1 MRTTRRHLLAA
12 TGTILAVPGA
22 IARAAA
28 SPAPAP
34 APTTDGVLDVR
45 HYGAVGNGQSIDSPA
60 INRAIDEAASR
71 GGGTVR
77 LPGGTYLCFSIRLR
91 SGVTLLLETGATIRA
106 ASVPRDGAKSGGFD
120 AAESNAPWEAYQDF
134 GHNHWHNS
142 LIWGENLHDVAIQ
155 GSGLIDG
162 SALSRTYDWDT
173 GLPLV
178 RAPGVAN
185 KTIAL
190 KNCRNVTLRDFA
202 ILRGGHFGILA
213 TGVDNLVIDALR
225 IDTNRDG
232 MDIDCCRNVAISNCI
247 VNSPEDDGI
256 CLKSSYALGYARMT
270 ENVSITGCHVTGGY
284 LVGSLLDGTFRRF
297 DRTNGGERAY
307 TGRIKAGTESNGG
320 YRNITV
326 TGCTFETCRGFA
338 LETVDGGVCED
349 VTFSGNTMRDIR
361 NAPPLYLRLGAR
373 MRGPAGVPVGS
384 LRRILI
390 SNLVCQASSPMPSI
404 LAGIPG
410 HAIEDVRIDNV
421 LIQAPGGGTAAMKRI
436 QVPENIEGYPEPRRM
451 GTLPASGF
459 YVRHVRNLEMSNVE
473 IEFDTSDA
481 RPVFTMDDVAG
492 ADIFRLFATGRGK
505 APAFLLSG
513 VTDFAISGSPGIPGR
528 SIKTGSETS
537 F

>member
-1 MRTTRRHLLAA
+1 MTITRRHLLGGAGAVIASPGAMAHAA
-12 TGTILAVPGA
+12 TTG
-22 IARAAA
+22 
-28 SPAPAP
+28 
-34 APTTDGVLDVR
+34 GVHDVR
-45 HYGAVGNGQSIDSPA
+45 QFGAAGNGRAIDSPA
-60 INRAIDEAASR
+60 INRAIDDAASR

-77 LPGGTYLCFSIRLR
+77 LPAGTYLCFSIRLE
-91 SGVTLLLETGATIRA
+91 SGVTLLLESGATIRA
-106 ASVPRDGAKSGGFD
+106 AGVPRDGTQSGGFD

-142 LIWGENLHDVAIQ
+142 LIWGENLRDVAIL
-155 GSGLIDG
+155 GAGLIDG
-162 SALSRTYDWDT
+162 TALSRTYDWDQ

-190 KNCRNVTLRDFA
+190 KNCRDVTLRDFA

-232 MDIDCCRNVAISNCI
+232 MDIDCCRNVSISNCI

-256 CLKSSYALGYARMT
+256 CLKSSYALGHARIT

-284 LVGSLLDGTFRRF
+284 VVGTLLDGTFRCF
-297 DRTNGGERAY
+297 DRINGGERAY

-326 TGCTFETCRGFA
+326 SGCTFETCRGFA

-349 VTFSGNTMRDIR
+349 VTFTGNTMRDIR
-361 NAPPLYLRLGAR
+361 NAPPLYLRIGAR
-373 MRGPAGVPVGS
+373 MRGPAGVPVGTM
-384 LRRILI
+384 RRILI
-390 SNLVCQASSPMPSI
+390 SDLVCQASSPMPSI
-404 LAGIPG
+404 LAGLPG

-421 LIQAPGGGTAAMKRI
+421 LIRAPGGGTAAMASL
-436 QVPENIEGYPEPRRM
+436 QVPEDVKGYPEPRRM
-451 GTLPASGF
+451 GMLPASGF
-459 YVRHVRNLEMSNVE
+459 FMRHVRNLEMSNVE
-473 IEFDTSDA
+473 IGFDALDA
-481 RPVFTMDDVAG
+481 RPVFVMDDVTG
-492 ADIFRLFATGRGK
+492 ADLFRLFATGRGR
-505 APAFLLSG
+505 APAFSLSG
-513 VTDFAISGSPGIPGR
+513 VTGFSVSGSPGIPGR
-528 SIKTGSETS
+528 TVAESGRRTS

>member
-1 MRTTRRHLLAA
+1 MTITRRHLLGATGVFLGAGTPLAHAA
-12 TGTILAVPGA
+12 TGADAGT
-22 IARAAA
+22 
-28 SPAPAP
+28 
-34 APTTDGVLDVR
+34 LDVR
-45 HYGAVGNGQSIDSPA
+45 HYGAAGNGQAIDSPA
-60 INRAIDEAASR
+60 INRAIDDAASR
-71 GGGTVR
+71 GGGGVL
-77 LPGGTYLCFSIRLR
+77 LPAGTYLCFSIRLR
-91 SGVTLLLETGATIRA
+91 SGVTLLLETGATIKA
-106 ASVPRDGAKSGGFD
+106 ATVPRNGMRSGGFD

-142 LIWGENLHDVAIQ
+142 LIWGENLRDVAIL
-155 GSGLIDG
+155 GPGLIDG
-162 SALSRTYDWDT
+162 SALSRTYDWDS

-190 KNCRNVTLRDFA
+190 KNCHNVTLRDFA

-213 TGVDNLVIDALR
+213 TGVDNLVIEALR
-225 IDTNRDG
+225 IDTGRDG
-232 MDIDCCRNVAISNCI
+232 MDIDCCRNVAISNCF

-256 CLKSSYALGYARMT
+256 CLKSSYALGYARLT

-297 DRTNGGERAY
+297 DRINGGERAY

-338 LETVDGGVCED
+338 LETVDGGLCED

-361 NAPPLYLRLGAR
+361 NAPPLYLRIGAR

-384 LRRILI
+384 MRRILI
-390 SNLVCQASSPMPSI
+390 SDLVCQATSPMPSI
-404 LAGIPG
+404 LAGLPDHG
-410 HAIEDVRIDNV
+410 IEDVRIDNV
-421 LIQAPGGGTAAMKRI
+421 VIQAPGGGSAAMASMP
-436 QVPENIEGYPEPRRM
+436 VPEDPGGYPEPRRM

-459 YVRHVRNLEMSNVE
+459 FMRHVRNLEMSNVE
-473 IEFDTSDA
+473 IEFDAPDA
-481 RPVFTMDDVAG
+481 RPVFAMDDVTG
-492 ADIFRLFATGRGK
+492 ADLFRLSTAGRGQ
-505 APAFLLSG
+505 APAFSLSG
-513 VTDFAISGSPGIPGR
+513 VAAFSVSGSRGIPDR
-528 SIKTGSETS
+528 SVTRTDHPMS